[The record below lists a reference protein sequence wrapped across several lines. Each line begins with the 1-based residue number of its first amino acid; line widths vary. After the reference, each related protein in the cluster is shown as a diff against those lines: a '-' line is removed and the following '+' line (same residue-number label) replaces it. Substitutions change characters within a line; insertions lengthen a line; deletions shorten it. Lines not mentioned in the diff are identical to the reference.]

1 MTSGWVSPT
10 CGLSNSDTFG
20 EGASILTR
28 VVSVEEDMVLEEAVI
43 EAEDRP

>member
-1 MTSGWVSPT
+1 VDF
-10 CGLSNSDTFG
+10 SNSDTFG